1 MVKTRTGR
9 KKSRIERGINVL
21 TSDRKT
27 TQSKIAFISNI
38 ALTGLSTVGL
48 GTTIGLLVKDNSNT
62 LQEIV
67 GLGVFSLLALTQYS
81 ELNFKTGKNYIGYM
95 TQVLLRFTKKGCQ
108 IERNLA
114 GALQT
119 NTNALRGGN
128 QKPSKEKGHQE
139 NPDDLSFLRQEVSA
153 YSLDQEETVLLQI

>member
-38 ALTGLSTVGL
+38 ALAGLSTVGL

-81 ELNFKTGKNYIGYM
+81 ELNFKTGKTTIGYM
-95 TQVLLRFTKKGCQ
+95 TQVLQQ
-108 IERNLA
+108 IY
-114 GALQT
+114 
-119 NTNALRGGN
+119 
-128 QKPSKEKGHQE
+128 EK
-139 NPDDLSFLRQEVSA
+139 VSN
-153 YSLDQEETVLLQI
+153 